1 MIALL
6 NGVVT
11 EKLGDVII
19 LNVSGV
25 GYGLLVP
32 NEDFS
37 KLAVGEKAKVYVY
50 EHIRENLHD
59 LYGFTDL
66 NTKNLFE
73 QLMEVNG
80 VGPKMALSILGI
92 GTADELRTAIA
103 SGDTKFIQAASGVG
117 KRVAE
122 RIVVD
127 LKDKV
132 GALSTGAIDAL
143 FTSQSTAKKDE
154 AVQALVSLG
163 YTLPD
168 AVAALSTIDNKLP
181 TEERIKQV
189 LKAGAA

>member
-6 NGVVT
+6 NGVVA
-11 EKLGDVII
+11 EKLNEVIV
-19 LNVSGV
+19 LEVNGV
-25 GYGLLVP
+25 GYGVLVP

-37 KLAVGEKAKVYVY
+37 KMTVGQSAKIYIH
-50 EHIRENLHD
+50 EHIRENQHE

-80 VGPKMALSILGI
+80 VGPKMALNILGV

-103 SGDTKFIQAASGVG
+103 GGDTKFIQAASGVG
-117 KRVAE
+117 KRVTE

-132 GALSTGAIDAL
+132 GGLTTGAIDAL
-143 FTSQSTAKKDE
+143 FTGQSAAKKDE
-154 AVQALVSLG
+154 AVQALVALG

-168 AVAALSTIDNKLP
+168 AVAALSTVDNTLA
-181 TEERIKQV
+181 TEERVKQV
-189 LKAGAA
+189 LKGST